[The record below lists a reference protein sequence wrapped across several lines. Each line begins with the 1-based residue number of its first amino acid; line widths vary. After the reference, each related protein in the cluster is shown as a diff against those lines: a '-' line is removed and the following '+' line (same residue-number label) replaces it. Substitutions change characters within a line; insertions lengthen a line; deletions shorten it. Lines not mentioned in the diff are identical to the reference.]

1 MKKCVLVLAATA
13 ACVSTP
19 ALAQDASSFN
29 GPYVGGV
36 LGFDNV
42 ELEADG
48 IKADDSGTIYGG
60 VIGYD
65 MNLGGFIVGAEAEY
79 TESAVKETMPSV
91 LVAGDQARLSAGRD
105 LYAGVRLGYEFAP
118 NAMIYAKG
126 GYTNAKAKLRYDDNA
141 GSVSSFSDELDGY
154 RIGGG
159 LEATADKLFVR
170 LEYRYSDYGSY
181 STDGLLPGINTSRHQ
196 GVVMAGLRF

>member
-13 ACVSTP
+13 ACVSAP
-19 ALAQDASSFN
+19 ALAQDASPFT

-36 LGFDNV
+36 LGYDSVEIEIDDLKGDDN
-42 ELEADG
+42 
-48 IKADDSGTIYGG
+48 GTLYGG

-65 MNLGGFIVGAEAEY
+65 MNLGGFVVGVEGEY
-79 TESAVKETMPSV
+79 TESAVKQTEQSV
-91 LVAGDQARLSAGRD
+91 LVTGDKASLSAGRD
-105 LYAGVRLGYEFAP
+105 LYAGVRLGYEFVP

-141 GSVSSFSDELDGY
+141 GSVTSFSDELDGY

-159 LEATADKLFVR
+159 LEATSNNMFVR

-181 STDGLLPGINTSRHQ
+181 TSDGLLPGIDTSRHQ

>member
-1 MKKCVLVLAATA
+1 MKKCVLVLAGTA

-19 ALAQDASSFN
+19 ALAQDATPFT

-36 LGFDNV
+36 LGFDSI

-48 IKADDSGTIYGG
+48 AEGDDNGTVYGG

-65 MNLGGFIVGAEAEY
+65 MNLGGFIVGAEAEF
-79 TESAVKETMPSV
+79 TESAVGHSAQNV
-91 LVAGDQARLSAGRD
+91 LVAGDEAHLNAGRD
-105 LYAGVRLGYEFAP
+105 LYAGARIGYQFDP
-118 NAMIYAKG
+118 NAMLYVKG
-126 GYTNAKAKLRYDDNA
+126 GYTNAKAKLHYDDNV
-141 GSVSSFSDELDGY
+141 GSATSHSDELDGY

-159 LEATADKLFVR
+159 VEASAKNMFVR

-181 STDGLLPGINTSRHQ
+181 STDGLLPDIDTSRHQ
-196 GVVMAGLRF
+196 GVIMAGVRF

>member
-13 ACVSTP
+13 ACVSAP
-19 ALAQDASSFN
+19 ALAQDASPFT

-36 LGFDNV
+36 LGYDSVEIEIDDLKGDDN
-42 ELEADG
+42 
-48 IKADDSGTIYGG
+48 GTLYGG

-65 MNLGGFIVGAEAEY
+65 MNLGGFVVGVEGEY
-79 TESAVKETMPSV
+79 TESAVKQTEQSV
-91 LVAGDQARLSAGRD
+91 LIAGDEASLSAGRD
-105 LYAGVRLGYEFAP
+105 LYAGVRLGYEFVP

-141 GSVSSFSDELDGY
+141 GSVTSFSDELDGY

-159 LEATADKLFVR
+159 LEATSNNMFVR

-181 STDGLLPGINTSRHQ
+181 SSDGLLPGIDTSRHQ